1 MDFGPGEG
9 TFVSIAGNAVLP
21 AAISL
26 QEDYLSMPPSTLS
39 NTLFKVLASNW
50 PDVSGHN
57 FNMDSDLHL
66 ETHFNLNNDVHA
78 NNL

>member
-1 MDFGPGEG
+1 M
-9 TFVSIAGNAVLP
+9 T
-21 AAISL
+21 
-26 QEDYLSMPPSTLS
+26 PSTLS